1 MRSARFHNPCA
12 ARQAAFTLVEIVVG
26 LGLLSLIVTLLFTV
40 LSTAQQTV
48 SESSRAADIHEN
60 ARNALQFLRDELL
73 RHKPPRNDWNANETF
88 SPGQVFII
96 RNNPKGDGFDQLI
109 FTTGAGNDPQGRP
122 QRANVRY
129 FVADAPDLHVKVLRR
144 QTFVSLIADPSQ
156 MPDSN
161 PDPETVPAWANSTSY
176 AAGDLRRDAAD
187 NTLWKCMSGHASAPA
202 LPPPQISKTFSEDR
216 AARPSYWLEQGVT
229 VTICEVVDQ
238 FDVQYLAFRAKNNKG
253 EPDKFLPE
261 LGDDSVKD
269 YNGRIW
275 NDMWGERDGVSS
287 GMNTNQTSPP
297 AIMITIVVR
306 EKLGRQKYMFQEV
319 FLLPM
324 NAYDLNTSNT
334 HDKNS

>member
-1 MRSARFHNPCA
+1 MRSAEFQNPCA

-26 LGLLSLIVTLLFTV
+26 LGLLSLIVALLFTV

-109 FTTGAGNDPQGRP
+109 FTTGGGTDAQGRP

-129 FVADAPDLHVKVLRR
+129 FVAEDPRLKVKVLKR
-144 QTFVSLIADPSQ
+144 QSFQKLTADPLL
-156 MPDSN
+156 MPDPST
-161 PDPETVPAWANSTSY
+161 DPNASADPNDPKYDPTLDQNNEAY
-176 AAGDLRRDAAD
+176 AA
-187 NTLWKCMSGHASAPA
+187 
-202 LPPPQISKTFSEDR
+202 
-216 AARPSYWLEQGVT
+216 
-229 VTICEVVDQ
+229 TICEVVDQ

-261 LGDDSVKD
+261 LGDDLVKD

-275 NDMWGERDGVSS
+275 NDMWGDRDGVSS

-297 AIMITIVVR
+297 AIRITIVVR

-319 FLLPM
+319 FLMPM